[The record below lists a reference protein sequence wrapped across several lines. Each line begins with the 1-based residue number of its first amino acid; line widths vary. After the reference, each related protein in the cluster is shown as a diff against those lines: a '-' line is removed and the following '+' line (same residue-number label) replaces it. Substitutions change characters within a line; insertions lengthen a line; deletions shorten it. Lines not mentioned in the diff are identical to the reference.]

1 MQLQWKKTLNSTELE
16 TLKNWR
22 KVGIFYAMEVS
33 RYPPFLTYFKIPTPT
48 PQPYLFVTKIIWNW
62 FLGEQMLWAPF
73 LWPLGVYIEFKVKLQ
88 THTNKKKKKFEQE
101 NGRELSNDKLYTINL
116 SRWRMETPFEH
127 KENTL
132 WICVE
137 CWFNPDLTFK
147 SDQLVVKSGIP
158 A

>member
-1 MQLQWKKTLNSTELE
+1 MHYDACFLLYQLQHPDDYEDRTTFENVSFWATKPTTPHFVMRSNSNGKKTLNSTELE

-88 THTNKKKKKFEQE
+88 THTNKKKKEIWTGKWK
-101 NGRELSNDKLYTINL
+101 G
-116 SRWRMETPFEH
+116 
-127 KENTL
+127 TL
-132 WICVE
+132 
-137 CWFNPDLTFK
+137 
-147 SDQLVVKSGIP
+147 
-158 A
+158 